1 MQPMI
6 LLVYHQAL
14 ATVMMMMRIFSLSLF
29 FTCFNIVADN
39 LIFDFKIQNIKKDI
53 NVIELQ
59 AKAKANKIIRDN
71 AFLSFNIDND
81 NLYGCWGEYIKNKK
95 INISASDSYY
105 KLIKQDNSFNQYRLF
120 IDTDKIKV
128 LNTTKSDLIL
138 FCSNYIQ
145 N

>member
-1 MQPMI
+1 MI
-6 LLVYHQAL
+6 LLVYQQAL
-14 ATVMMMMRIFSLSLF
+14 VTVMMMMRIFSLSLF
-29 FTCFNIVADN
+29 FICINITADN
-39 LIFDFKIQNIKKDI
+39 LTFDFKIQNVKKDI

-81 NLYGCWGEYIKNKK
+81 NLYECWGEYIKNKK
-95 INISASDSYY
+95 INISTSDSYY
-105 KLIKQDNSFNQYRLF
+105 KLIKQDNNFNQYRLF

-128 LNTTKSDLIL
+128 KNTRKSDLLL
-138 FCSNYIQ
+138 FCSNYNQ